1 MVFDILDLHENWGW
15 LMKSRIPI
23 GQFEPD
29 DDSNFSRR
37 TTLTRLARIAK
48 ACGAI
53 ALFGVSSE
61 KAYASGNIGT
71 YQGSPPNVNFDG
83 HK

>member
-1 MVFDILDLHENWGW
+1 
-15 LMKSRIPI
+15 MKSRIPI
-23 GQFEPD
+23 GEFEPN

-53 ALFGVSSE
+53 VLFGVSSE

-71 YQGSPPNVNFDG
+71 YQGTPPNVNFDG

>member
-1 MVFDILDLHENWGW
+1 
-15 LMKSRIPI
+15 MKSRIPI
-23 GQFEPD
+23 STSETT

-37 TTLTRLARIAK
+37 TTLTRLAKIAK

-53 ALFGVSSE
+53 VLFGVSTE

-71 YQGSPPNVNFDG
+71 YQGTPPNVNFDG

>member
-1 MVFDILDLHENWGW
+1 MGWIL
-15 LMKSRIPI
+15 KSRIPI
-23 GQFEPD
+23 GTSEIT

-37 TTLTRLARIAK
+37 TTLTRLAKIAK

-53 ALFGVSSE
+53 VLFGVSTE

-71 YQGSPPNVNFDG
+71 YQGTPPNVNFDG